1 MTEIQKT
8 VNVNRKYKDRLFRLR
23 FGSEEYKEFDKPQYA
38 HKGTD
43 VFWKF
48 IRSVYKGEQTKY
60 IWEKATENTNSA
72 VHRFLQW

>member
-1 MTEIQKT
+1 MKKRTRWYNAAFLWKKLR
-8 VNVNRKYKDRLFRLR
+8 VNRKYKDRLFRLR

-48 IRSVYKGEQTKY
+48 IRSVHKGE
-60 IWEKATENTNSA
+60 
-72 VHRFLQW
+72 